1 MKYVKALTLAFTLMF
16 VLATAAFA
24 GETSSP
30 PAQPTCAP
38 GETHSPPCATRSVDD
53 DSADPGEIL
62 TPPAEPSFDVTDISE
77 AVLWALSLF

>member
-30 PAQPTCAP
+30 PTPPCAP
-38 GETHSPPCATRSVDD
+38 GETQGPPCPAQSMNDAPVI
-53 DSADPGEIL
+53 PGETL
-62 TPPAEPSFDVTDISE
+62 TPPALPAVDVTDISE